1 MYLKMSEEQN
11 ALMELQEVNLLQ
23 FSSIGRGWESQF
35 VAPTDSPLFVGN
47 IDDAYIA
54 PTAPP
59 S

>member
-1 MYLKMSEEQN
+1 MSEEQN